1 MGECLDFPKVIILI
15 LNWNGEKNTIE
26 CLNSIKKIIYP
37 NYDVIVIDNA
47 SIDDSIK
54 KIKAKFP
61 DITII
66 KNKINLGFSGG
77 FNVGIKKALNNKA
90 DYVVCLNND
99 VIVDKYF
106 LIEFVKIGELRSD
119 IGGLYPMEYC
129 YYQPNKINAAGGRK
143 TNFILDFP
151 IGHGE
156 QDKGQYNKIRQVER
170 ICGAAI
176 IVKRK
181 VLLNVGLL
189 DTDFFYGF
197 EDTDISIRINKAGY
211 KIIFV
216 PKSKIWHKRRGATG
230 GRMSPINSYFYTRNY
245 ILLARKHAKKITFFF
260 FIIYFLFFNFMFS
273 FVKWLV
279 LKEFSNIN
287 AGIKGIIWN
296 ISKKLLPSDEEM
308 IKLLS

>member
-1 MGECLDFPKVIILI
+1 
-15 LNWNGEKNTIE
+15 
-26 CLNSIKKIIYP
+26 
-37 NYDVIVIDNA
+37 
-47 SIDDSIK
+47 
-54 KIKAKFP
+54 
-61 DITII
+61 
-66 KNKINLGFSGG
+66 
-77 FNVGIKKALNNKA
+77 
-90 DYVVCLNND
+90 
-99 VIVDKYF
+99 
-106 LIEFVKIGELRSD
+106 
-119 IGGLYPMEYC
+119 
-129 YYQPNKINAAGGRK
+129 
-143 TNFILDFP
+143 
-151 IGHGE
+151 
-156 QDKGQYNKIRQVER
+156 
-170 ICGAAI
+170 
-176 IVKRK
+176 VKRK